1 MPKKFLLLIRSLF
14 CGLLVI
20 TFANP
25 TSAAI
30 MIFDDEAAFDLAN
43 PVLPLTIESFES
55 FDTGD
60 PAPIVAADFT
70 LSTSNSSGAIN
81 AAFDG
86 VYATDGVNYFG
97 WSYPSDT
104 SMTFSFN
111 SPQSVF
117 SMDITDLA
125 SIGDTSI
132 EVFFEDASDPLTE
145 VIYTGSF
152 DDHGNLDFIALIS
165 TEFPF
170 DSLKFNFTVGEWI
183 GIDRVQ
189 YGAISPIPVPAAFWL
204 FGTAL
209 IGFIGISRR
218 RKVA

>member
-14 CGLLVI
+14 CGLVVI

-25 TSAAI
+25 ASAA
-30 MIFDDEAAFDLAN
+30 MMVFDNEAAFDLAN
-43 PVLPLTIESFES
+43 PVLPLTIESFEG
-55 FDTGD
+55 FDPLV
-60 PAPIVAADFT
+60 PAPIMATDFT

-81 AAFDG
+81 LAFTG
-86 VYATDGVNYFG
+86 VHATDGVNYFG

-132 EVFFEDASDPLTE
+132 EVFFGVATDPLAE
-145 VIYTGSF
+145 VIYTGFF
-152 DDHGNLDFIALIS
+152 DDHGNQDFLGFIS
-165 TEFPF
+165 TEVSF

-183 GIDRVQ
+183 GIDRVR
-189 YGAISPIPVPAAFWL
+189 YGAIPAVPVPAAFWL

-209 IGFIGISRR
+209 IGFIGFSRR
-218 RKVA
+218 TQVG